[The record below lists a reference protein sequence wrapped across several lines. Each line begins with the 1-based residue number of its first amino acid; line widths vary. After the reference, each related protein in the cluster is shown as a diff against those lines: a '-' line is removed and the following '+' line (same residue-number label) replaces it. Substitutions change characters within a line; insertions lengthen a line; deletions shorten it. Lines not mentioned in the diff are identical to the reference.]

1 MKLDDFV
8 AETLKQ
14 IIRGVVLA
22 QEYGSTQNAKVNPST
37 AVVNHNNIERIIC
50 HETGIPLQKVGFDI
64 AVTVSEEQTKSD
76 DGHSVG
82 SISVLPKSSDSVHNS
97 SVSRIQFDV
106 HVLLP
111 TSEI

>member
-14 IIRGVVLA
+14 IIKGVVAA

-37 AVVNHNNIERIIC
+37 AVGNHNNIERIVC
-50 HETGIPLQKVGFDI
+50 QETGIPLQKVGFDI
-64 AVTVSEEQTKSD
+64 AVTVSEEQSKSD

-82 SISVLPKSSDSVHNS
+82 SISVSSTSLDSVQNS

-111 TSEI
+111 TSKI